1 MRQRQTVWLSR
12 GMKKRLSVLG
22 NSLALVIDKPM
33 RALLGIGRDTILQVS
48 TDGRRILI
56 EPTGEL
62 YASVMTATEVDAL
75 RVMDTLLQFHGL
87 GQGEFEQL
95 CPCRM
100 RMFAYRGAVMH
111 GAFDDDIRIVMKRLE
126 VCLRQRIAAAP
137 WELAIRA
144 ALDEIPALAA

>member
-1 MRQRQTVWLSR
+1 
-12 GMKKRLSVLG
+12 MKKRLQVVG
-22 NSLALVIDKPM
+22 NSLAIVIDKPL
-33 RALLGIGRDTILQVS
+33 RVLLGIGRKTILQVS

-62 YASVMTATEVDAL
+62 HAPVITASEVDAL

-87 GQGEFEQL
+87 GQAEFEQL
-95 CPCRM
+95 CPRRM

-111 GAFDDDIRIVMKRLE
+111 GIFDDDTRLVMKRLE
-126 VCLRQRIAAAP
+126 ACLRQRIAAAP
-137 WELAIRA
+137 WDLAIRA